1 MTATLPYWV
10 PTSPC
15 GDGCLPADA
24 PRVSSITVMARG
36 VMVGA
41 ALVTAPVLSAGWL
54 FPRAWR
60 TEMQRGYSRALLR
73 CLGMKLTVDDQR
85 LGRAEPAGVMVVAGH
100 VSWTDVLVASA
111 VAPANF
117 VARADLLDWAV
128 LGGLAR
134 RMRVVPID
142 RARLRELPGTVDVV
156 RERLQRGVRVMVFP
170 EGTTWCGRAY
180 GGFRPAMFQAAVDA
194 ECPVQP
200 MAIRY
205 ENADGSL
212 CTGPC
217 FVGTETIGQSIRRI
231 LRQKNVEV
239 KVRLAPL
246 EEAGECRI
254 DLAQRCERAVRGV
267 ETIDLAAHDIFDP
280 APELVT
286 QAVGQIDPSPAM
298 TA

>member
-1 MTATLPYWV
+1 
-10 PTSPC
+10 
-15 GDGCLPADA
+15 
-24 PRVSSITVMARG
+24 
-36 VMVGA
+36 
-41 ALVTAPVLSAGWL
+41 
-54 FPRAWR
+54 
-60 TEMQRGYSRALLR
+60 
-73 CLGMKLTVDDQR
+73 
-85 LGRAEPAGVMVVAGH
+85 
-100 VSWTDVLVASA
+100 
-111 VAPANF
+111 
-117 VARADLLDWAV
+117 
-128 LGGLAR
+128 
-134 RMRVVPID
+134 
-142 RARLRELPGTVDVV
+142 
-156 RERLQRGVRVMVFP
+156 
-170 EGTTWCGRAY
+170 
-180 GGFRPAMFQAAVDA
+180 MFQAAVDA

-246 EEAGECRI
+246 EEAGECRA

-267 ETIDLAAHDIFDP
+267 DIIDLAAHDIFDP

-298 TA
+298 SA

>member
-1 MTATLPYWV
+1 
-10 PTSPC
+10 
-15 GDGCLPADA
+15 
-24 PRVSSITVMARG
+24 
-36 VMVGA
+36 
-41 ALVTAPVLSAGWL
+41 
-54 FPRAWR
+54 
-60 TEMQRGYSRALLR
+60 MQRGYSRALLR

-85 LGRAEPAGVMVVAGH
+85 LGRAEPDGVMVVAGH

-205 ENADGSL
+205 ENAD
-212 CTGPC
+212 
-217 FVGTETIGQSIRRI
+217 
-231 LRQKNVEV
+231 
-239 KVRLAPL
+239 
-246 EEAGECRI
+246 
-254 DLAQRCERAVRGV
+254 
-267 ETIDLAAHDIFDP
+267 
-280 APELVT
+280 
-286 QAVGQIDPSPAM
+286 
-298 TA
+298 